1 MFFLLIPSPFSSSD
15 NQPATNSSGQEPL
28 YMHILVD
35 ADSCPAV
42 IKDILYRAADRT
54 CTRMTL
60 VADRPLTIPESLH
73 IKRVLVR
80 SGLNAADARI
90 IDLAHSGDLV
100 ITDDIPL
107 ASAAVGKGCLVLNQR
122 GEILEEENIAE
133 RLAARNFMTELRDSG
148 IHTGGPQPL
157 SQRNRQS
164 FANQLDRLLRQQQ
177 TASSGMA
184 K

>member
-1 MFFLLIPSPFSSSD
+1 
-15 NQPATNSSGQEPL
+15 
-28 YMHILVD
+28 MHILVD

-42 IKDILYRAADRT
+42 IKDILYRAAERT
-54 CTRMTL
+54 CTRTTL

-73 IKRVLVR
+73 IKRVQVR

-122 GEILEEENIAE
+122 GEMLEEENIAE

-148 IHTGGPQPL
+148 INTGGPSPL
-157 SQRNRQS
+157 SQKNRQS
-164 FANQLDRLLRQQQ
+164 FANQLDRLLMQQR
-177 TASSGMA
+177 TASSSMA
-184 K
+184 PKDKMPYVPVI